1 MHVTGDKTHILVQ
14 VNTNFGLEVSE
25 QEFLILDDDTEE
37 IVMGVS
43 WHRALMTEEYR
54 GLIDIVD
61 AEDDPRYSRRYFE
74 VGQDEARED
83 RLMAESTMEVFPEFT
98 GEAWEQCEFN
108 GEFPD
113 LDRLVE
119 IVRRHGEKLFQPF
132 DREGL
137 RVEPLELQVQRGSTF
152 RMQPCRYVR
161 GDVLTP
167 LKKMIDQF
175 ESEGVMVRQLMYIRK
190 SLSDCE
196 KEGWRYQNG
205 CGLSGG

>member
-83 RLMAESTMEVFPEFT
+83 RLMADNPPWKYSQSSL
-98 GEAWEQCEFN
+98 G
-108 GEFPD
+108 
-113 LDRLVE
+113 
-119 IVRRHGEKLFQPF
+119 K
-132 DREGL
+132 
-137 RVEPLELQVQRGSTF
+137 RGSSASSTGNS
-152 RMQPCRYVR
+152 RIW
-161 GDVLTP
+161 TA
-167 LKKMIDQF
+167 
-175 ESEGVMVRQLMYIRK
+175 SSK
-190 SLSDCE
+190 SSVDTARSSSSRLIE
-196 KEGWRYQNG
+196 KG
-205 CGLSGG
+205 